1 MNAFDSFDRQ
11 MRLISKFNGVCLN
24 LEERSKLEIALKEL
38 QNASPHEV
46 LQFWGKISGEDAD
59 YFIALGINFTNHF
72 EFPQKVFYYA
82 TSTTFTFEPLP
93 QTLPYHDVEMNKTY
107 YDPLKGNPNLLIKQM
122 KQEAPEGT
130 AEPAEKTPEELA
142 KEEAQRKALQEEIQ
156 LLKAQGYDDEDI
168 ETSDDLLTINIDKP
182 KQEEPKD
189 NFTEKMK
196 LSYIVRQIDHDTS
209 IIPQGALMLNNKHEV
224 HVSNS
229 FKGLNKDELCDLS
242 KWMHFRPVTNT
253 SIKERMKDDDA
264 LFHKDIFDSIIDD
277 EVKGSWSVVTDTTKT
292 TCNIRSLLWPGYYA
306 VHVSGTNTYCG
317 VYFGNGMKNVDLPF
331 MI

>member
-38 QNASPHEV
+38 QNVSPHEV

-93 QTLPYHDVEMNKTY
+93 QTLPYHDAEMNKSY

-122 KQEAPEGT
+122 KQETPEGT

-142 KEEAQRKALQEEIQ
+142 KEEAQRKALQEEIK

-182 KQEEPKD
+182 KQEAPKD

-224 HVSNS
+224 HVSKS

-253 SIKERMKDDDA
+253 SIKERLKDDDA